1 MNDGPSGIGVIGCG
15 YWGINYVRVFTELPR
30 ARMVRAADQRSDRLQ
45 LLKQRFP
52 SLVTCDDYQSVL
64 TDPAIDAVVVAT
76 PATQHY
82 AVVKECLL
90 HGKHVLVEKPMT
102 TRVDHA
108 EELVSLAK
116 GQGVNLMVGY
126 TFLYNGG
133 IRKVKSLL
141 DSDDFGE
148 VYYLYATRTNLGP
161 LREDVSAIW
170 DLAPHDISIFDYLLN
185 QVPVQVSAI
194 GARPLRNNRED
205 VGFIT
210 LTYANGVVAHI
221 HVSWADPQKVRQ
233 VVIVGSRKRIVFDD
247 VNTMEQVRVFEKGVA
262 PAEAEANS
270 FGEYSYL
277 VRDGDVISPKIEA
290 SEPLKNQCVHF
301 LDVIEGRAAP
311 LSDGTKGLEV
321 ARVMAAVE
329 KSLSGHG
336 RPVNV

>member
-1 MNDGPSGIGVIGCG
+1 MHGEPMKIGVIGCG

-30 ARMVRAADQRSDRLQ
+30 ATVAGAVDRRPDRLQ
-45 LLKQRFP
+45 LMSQRFP
-52 SLVTCDDYQSVL
+52 TLVTCDDYETIL
-64 TDPAIDAVVVAT
+64 IDPAIDAVVVAT
-76 PATQHY
+76 PASQHY
-82 AVVKECLL
+82 AVVKECLR

-108 EELVSLAK
+108 EELVSLANA
-116 GQGVNLMVGY
+116 QGVTLMVGY

-141 DSDDFGE
+141 KSDDFGE

-170 DLAPHDISIFDYLLN
+170 DLAPHDISIFDYLLD
-185 QVPVQVSAI
+185 QTPVQVSAI

-210 LTYANGVVAHI
+210 LTYANGVVGHI

-290 SEPLKNQCVHF
+290 SEPLKNQCLHF
-301 LDVIEGRAAP
+301 LDVIEGKATP
-311 LSDGTKGLEV
+311 LSDGRKGLEV
-321 ARVMAAVE
+321 ARIMAAVE
-329 KSLSGHG
+329 KSLSGRG
-336 RPVNV
+336 YPVNV

>member
-1 MNDGPSGIGVIGCG
+1 MRIGVIGCG

-30 ARMVRAADQRSDRLQ
+30 AAVARVADRRLDRRQ
-45 LLKQRFP
+45 LIRQRFP
-52 SLVTCDDYQSVL
+52 SLLTCDDYQDIL
-64 TDPAIDAVVVAT
+64 TDPAVDAVVVAT

-82 AVVKECLL
+82 AMVKECLD

-108 EELVSLAK
+108 EELVSLAAA
-116 GQGVNLMVGY
+116 QGVTLMVGY

-141 DSDDFGE
+141 NSDDFGE

-170 DLAPHDISIFDYLLN
+170 DLAPHDISIFDYLLG
-185 QVPVQVSAI
+185 QAPMQVSAV
-194 GARPLRNNRED
+194 GARPLRSKRED

-210 LTYANGVVAHI
+210 LTYANGVVGHI

-247 VNTMEQVRVFEKGVA
+247 VNTLEQVRVFEKGVA
-262 PAEAEANS
+262 AADTEANS
-270 FGEYSYL
+270 FGEYGYL

-290 SEPLKNQCVHF
+290 SEPLKNQCLHF
-301 LDVIEGRAAP
+301 LDVIEGKATP
-311 LSDGTKGLEV
+311 LSDGAKGLEV
-321 ARVMAAVE
+321 ARIMAAVE
-329 KSLSGHG
+329 KSLAGG
-336 RPVNV
+336 GCPVDI